1 MILELET
8 AIKTKLETIS
18 EFQIVYDY
26 FTLKTSWYPYAS
38 FELNWFEWDYLDSEH
53 ILRDYKF
60 NLMIIQEANQI
71 SREKAKQIIYT
82 LLDEIVEKFDW
93 QMELWE
99 NMIVNWKIIKW
110 EMWTF
115 SNAEW
120 SVLALNIEI
129 SLEFEQAM
137 W

>member
-8 AIKTKLETIS
+8 AIKTKLETIWD
-18 EFQIVYDY
+18 FQVVYDY
-26 FTLKTSWYPYAS
+26 FTLKTTWYPYAS
-38 FELNWFEWDYLDSEH
+38 FELNWFEWDYLDSQT

-60 NLMIIQEANQI
+60 NVMIIQEANQI
-71 SREKAKQIIYT
+71 TREEAKKIIYN
-82 LLDEIVEKFDW
+82 LLDEMVEKFDW

-99 NMIVNWKIIKW
+99 SMIVNWKIIKW

-120 SVLALNIEI
+120 NVLALNIEV

-137 W
+137 N

>member
-8 AIKTKLETIS
+8 AIKTKLETIWD
-18 EFQIVYDY
+18 FQVVYDY

-38 FELNWFEWDYLDSEH
+38 FELNWFEWDYLDSQT

-60 NLMIIQEANQI
+60 NVMIIQEVSKVTRDN
-71 SREKAKQIIYT
+71 AKQIIYN
-82 LLDEIVEKFDW
+82 LLDKVVEKFDW
-93 QMELWE
+93 QMELWD

-115 SNAEW
+115 LNAEW

-129 SLEFEQAM
+129 WLEFEQAM

>member
-8 AIKTKLETIS
+8 AIKTKLETIWD
-18 EFQIVYDY
+18 FQVVYDY

-38 FELNWFEWDYLDSEH
+38 FELNWFEWDYLDSQT

-60 NLMIIQEANQI
+60 NVMIIQEVSKVTRDN
-71 SREKAKQIIYT
+71 AKQIIYN
-82 LLDEIVEKFDW
+82 LLDKVVEKFDW

-99 NMIVNWKIIKW
+99 NKIVNWKIIKW

-115 SNAEW
+115 LNAEW

-129 SLEFEQAM
+129 WLEFEQAM

>member
-1 MILELET
+1 MILKLEQ
-8 AIKTKLETIS
+8 AIKTKLETIWD
-18 EFQIVYDY
+18 FQVVYDY

-38 FELNWFEWDYLDSEH
+38 FELNWFEWDYLDSCT

-60 NLMIIQEANQI
+60 NLMILQEANQI
-71 SREKAKQIIYT
+71 EREQAKSIIYN
-82 LLDEIVEKFDW
+82 LLDKTIQKFDW

-120 SVLALNIEI
+120 TVLALNVEI
-129 SLEFEQAM
+129 SLEFEQTM

>member
-8 AIKTKLETIS
+8 AIKTKLETIWD
-18 EFQIVYDY
+18 FQVVYDY

-38 FELNWFEWDYLDSEH
+38 FELNWFEWDYLDSQT

-60 NLMIIQEANQI
+60 NVMIIQEVSKVTRDN
-71 SREKAKQIIYT
+71 AKQIIYN
-82 LLDEIVEKFDW
+82 LLDKVVEKFDW

-115 SNAEW
+115 LNAEW

-129 SLEFEQAM
+129 WLEFEQAM

>member
-38 FELNWFEWDYLDSEH
+38 FELNWFEWEYLDSEH

-71 SREKAKQIIYT
+71 TREKAKQIIYT

-99 NMIVNWKIIKW
+99 WMIVNWKIIKW